1 MISKTR
7 TGKYMKISVLDLI
20 LRIVTGFSGVIEKKN
35 SKNSRKTAGLT
46 SRDVNPEF
54 PE

>member
-20 LRIVTGFSGVIEKKN
+20 LRIVTGFSGVIEKKTA
-35 SKNSRKTAGLT
+35 KIRERQPVSRA
-46 SRDVNPEF
+46 EM
-54 PE
+54 